1 MSNKKFYPDQVFVDR
16 FTQMVKKSGM
26 RVTMIARLMDT
37 ERNTIYDY
45 MKGVTQPRVSQL
57 KLICKATKT
66 SVDWLLGLE
75 D

>member
-16 FTQMVKKSGM
+16 FTQMVKKSGLQ
-26 RVTMIARLMDT
+26 VTMIARLMNT
-37 ERNTIYDY
+37 ERNTVYDY
-45 MKGVTQPRVSQL
+45 MNGVTQPRVSQL
-57 KLICKATKT
+57 KLICQTTKT